1 MPLTYFKKTLIT
13 AFFITLLS
21 IIPAVSAEDISP
33 EPVAWNVT
41 FNTQS
46 ASHIGNDIHISV
58 LSWWVLFLVGILL
71 FLISLKWA
79 YENGTDIIA
88 AISMIIFGFLSF
100 TAFHVQSWSYEIVT
114 VQMNESAQVTLM
126 PIVYDQPA
134 WVVLIS
140 ILMLAISVV
149 NLYRIEV
156 ELLAAATD
164 PNEEPMKLRYSEK

>member
-1 MPLTYFKKTLIT
+1 MPQSYFR
-13 AFFITLLS
+13 ITLSAIFLILLS
-21 IIPAVSAEDISP
+21 VIPTACAAGPDPITWNITQNVN
-33 EPVAWNVT
+33 PVT
-41 FNTQS
+41 YL
-46 ASHIGNDIHISV
+46 GNDAHESIYT
-58 LSWWVLFLVGILL
+58 WWILFLVGILF
-71 FLISLKWA
+71 FLISLKWE
-79 YENGTDIIA
+79 YEHGTDIIA

-156 ELLAAATD
+156 GLLAAATD